1 MHMLGCH
8 IYVQILEGETTVVF
22 IERDQL
28 RIIKTHAGL
37 SWLLVRLYQE
47 QVSWRHFMKM
57 TVALPFKISNIL
69 CSGGCGL
76 TATLCKASPHQSS
89 LSC

>member
-57 TVALPFKISNIL
+57 TVPYLL
-69 CSGGCGL
+69 R
-76 TATLCKASPHQSS
+76 S
-89 LSC
+89 LIFSVVEDVD